1 VGTLS
6 FHPVSNG
13 LYRAVGDVS
22 PAIAVYW
29 VLLDGSPPSGDL
41 DPAATWASY
50 GGCHAFV
57 PAGLPVTDPAAFV
70 AAIGRLCGPPAAN
83 VRGVAWVPDPA
94 AVAATAIWVTGVIGG
109 TPGVA
114 MTVEELALPFG
125 NIGFNASKNAVLI
138 YDPSPPVAPGTP
150 SIAIGAASQGVLGL
164 VRQGLSINLAP
175 AGSSA
180 AIPLAGPSAGAV
192 VFQANWDRGELYNLF
207 ADDPASWDLPPGAE
221 VRFFQGPAGAE
232 QTLRYPVFLG
242 QAPSQEP
249 AQQLVLD
256 VMLDPLHPWDPAQ
269 TVLALDV
276 AKFGGGGPVLPTCP
290 AFAATDGS
298 VLELVPHQGAG
309 LALARRP
316 QGASKETAAAYTYLT
331 PTGTFTVQ
339 PPNGDPS
346 IRHLMCGLTGTEYLL
361 LAPDATV
368 ELVPQGAAYA
378 PAFTAPSGGSKADPR
393 NPSGGGSGTDPCS
406 PGGGGSSGA
415 DLRNPAGGNGSDADP
430 CNPAGGDQPVDPDK
444 LLNGQYTTAWLRVQ
458 PPTTPVAAIDRG
470 YTMQPASSVYY
481 RSSNTSAYPPALGC
495 RVSTL
500 AATNSPPIPLP
511 LAPYGNVWA
520 TGAGQL
526 PSAAALRAFE
536 SQIVSP
542 ARLATAPKDMADG
555 PTIFEVSSHA
565 PVDGGAAMTPD
576 GLLAQLNTAASG
588 RPGTFAAL
596 QLAKSPNT
604 TPLLG
609 AEELAFTGSPVLAPE
624 LSYAFTNDNLFMV
637 ATDGTALGG
646 LGTGFKNVIQM
657 GEWTFRLDV
666 GYSADQTTT
675 PTTILLFKLTTAFS
689 VVDLVANTA
698 YWQGWQTF
706 IDPDPA
712 KVKVVQSQ
720 LNTLL
725 CAAKPNG
732 SNELFA
738 DFWAKATDP
747 QWTGILAMSCG
758 LDAADLP
765 LDLQDLLG
773 GLAGELRAHHFGVTV
788 NRVKGADSS
797 SWAIDTSSLFGLIHY
812 EMDYGP
818 PPPPPLPP
826 PTQFAF
832 QVLRLNV
839 LFENST
845 LAHFDSRIAV
855 TIPEL
860 FSTEVVLPPCGDP
873 HVPAGY
879 NVIEID
885 GVYQRHGDSG
895 TVVFDTT
902 SAQVFSFKT
911 PTAGF
916 RVLREAYVTDA
927 ALVPISSST
936 DGTTITVRSC
946 LALSGLLVF
955 AEDVS
960 AAAQGKPSRV
970 GDAPAPPMDP
980 GAADTQPPAMDP
992 VAADVSAAA
1001 RGGGSLVANVPGPP
1015 MDLFAYG
1022 DTTTTP
1028 SNGLGFA
1035 SYAIAM
1041 TTSIKSNVGEITA
1054 IVPDLS
1060 RLQVTPATSLARP
1073 ESILAALP
1081 VRLTA
1086 FLAQPDSS
1094 GWPVTFDG
1102 ASRQPFA
1109 ASCAL
1114 RFRAS
1119 LGSLGALSSL
1129 GAGFEVDLVLGWEA
1143 ARGAGNDQIW
1153 LLMVPPAG
1161 MHGGLGFGLQGVLE
1175 TTFTSVALERTTWPA
1190 SGSPSWTVYSLSFV
1204 NVNVELLGIKMLPGN
1219 GAFRLFADPSQGST
1233 SNIGWL
1239 MSLWSPVL
1247 SKAA

>member
-1 VGTLS
+1 VSTLS
-6 FHPVSNG
+6 FHPVSDG
-13 LYRAVGDVS
+13 LYTAVGDGS

-41 DPAATWASY
+41 DPAATWVSY
-50 GGCHAFV
+50 SGCHV
-57 PAGLPVTDPAAFV
+57 LLPITQTVADPAAFV
-70 AAIGRLCGPPAAN
+70 AAVRGLFGTPATT
-83 VRGVAWVPDPA
+83 VRGVAWIADLA
-94 AVAATAIWVTGVIGG
+94 AVATSTIWVEGAIGG

-114 MTVEELALPFG
+114 MTAGELALPFG
-125 NIGFNASKNAVLI
+125 NVDFNASKNATLS
-138 YDPSPPVAPGTP
+138 YDPSPHAAPETP
-150 SIAIGAASQGVLGL
+150 SIVIGAAAQGVLGL
-164 VRQGLSINLAP
+164 VREGLSINLAP

-180 AIPLAGPSAGAV
+180 AIPLGGPSAGAV
-192 VFQANWDRGELYNLF
+192 VFQAEWDRGELYNLF
-207 ADDPASWDLPPGAE
+207 AEDLNSWGTPPGGE
-221 VRFFQGPAGAE
+221 VRFFHGPPGAE

-242 QAPSQEP
+242 QAPSSDP
-249 AQQLVLD
+249 KQLLALD
-256 VMLDPLHPWDPAQ
+256 VALDPLHPWDPEQ
-269 TVLALDV
+269 TVFALDV
-276 AKFGGGGPVLPTCP
+276 AKCRESGLALPTCT
-290 AFAATDGS
+290 ALAATDGS
-298 VLELVPHQGAG
+298 VVELVPQQGAG
-309 LALARRP
+309 LALGLRP
-316 QGASKETAAAYTYLT
+316 QGVSSETATKAYAYLT
-331 PTGTFTVQ
+331 PTGPFTVAQ
-339 PPNGDPS
+339 PQGGPS
-346 IRHLMCGLTGTEYLL
+346 IRHLMCGLAGTEYLL
-361 LAPDATV
+361 LAPGATV
-368 ELVPQGAAYA
+368 ELVPRGAAYA
-378 PAFTAPSGGSKADPR
+378 PVFAAPSE
-393 NPSGGGSGTDPCS
+393 SGG
-406 PGGGGSSGA
+406 
-415 DLRNPAGGNGSDADP
+415 AGADP

-444 LLNGQYTTAWLRVQ
+444 LLDGKYTTAWLRVE
-458 PPTTPVAAIDRG
+458 PPTAPAAAIDRG
-470 YTMQPASSVYY
+470 YAMQPASSVYY
-481 RSSNTSAYPPALGC
+481 GSNGPSNTNGSSDLSTYAYPPALGC
-495 RVSTL
+495 RVSALT
-500 AATNSPPIPLP
+500 AVNAPPVPLP

-520 TGAGQL
+520 TGASKL
-526 PSAAALRAFE
+526 PSAEALRAFE
-536 SQIVSP
+536 SQILSA
-542 ARLATAPKDMADG
+542 ARIAVAPRDMADG
-555 PTIFEVSSHA
+555 PTIFEIASHT

-576 GLLAQLNTAASG
+576 GLLALLNTAASG

-604 TPLLG
+604 APLLG
-609 AEELAFTGSPVLAPE
+609 AEELAFTGSPVLAPA
-624 LSYAFTNDNLFMV
+624 LSYALMNDNLFMV
-637 ATDGTALGG
+637 ATDGAALGG

-666 GYSADQTTT
+666 GYSSDQTTA

-698 YWQGWQTF
+698 CWQGWQTF

-720 LNTLL
+720 LNALL

-732 SNELFA
+732 SNELLA

-747 QWTGILAMSCG
+747 QWTGILAMNCG
-758 LDAADLP
+758 LDAAALP

-773 GLAGELRAHHFGVTV
+773 GIAGELRAHHFGVTV

-911 PTAGF
+911 AASGF

-946 LALSGLLVF
+946 LALSGLLMF
-955 AEDVS
+955 AADVS
-960 AAAQGKPSRV
+960 AAAQGKGSL
-970 GDAPAPPMDP
+970 GAGAAAPAVD
-980 GAADTQPPAMDP
+980 PPA
-992 VAADVSAAA
+992 
-1001 RGGGSLVANVPGPP
+1001 PP

-1022 DTTTTP
+1022 DANATAP
-1028 SNGLGFA
+1028 SGLGFV

-1041 TTSIKSNVGEITA
+1041 TTSIKNNLGSISSIG
-1054 IVPDLS
+1054 PDLS
-1060 RLQVTPATSLARP
+1060 QLRVTPATSQARA
-1073 ESILAALP
+1073 ESILTALP

-1086 FLAQPDSS
+1086 FVSQPGPS
-1094 GWPVTFDG
+1094 GWTVTFDG
-1102 ASRQPFA
+1102 ASANPFA
-1109 ASCAL
+1109 ASYAL
-1114 RFRAS
+1114 RFHAS
-1119 LGSLGALSSL
+1119 LGSLGALSSYSD
-1129 GAGFEVDLVLGWEA
+1129 GFEVDLVLGWKA
-1143 ARGAGNDQIW
+1143 ARGAASDQIW
-1153 LLMVPPAG
+1153 LLMVPPAA
-1161 MHGGLGFGLQGVLE
+1161 MHGQLGFGLQGVLN
-1175 TTFTSVALERTTWPA
+1175 TTFESVTLERTTWPA
-1190 SGSPSWTVYSLSFV
+1190 SGSPSWTVYAINFLD
-1204 NVNVELLGIKMLPGN
+1204 VNVELLGIMLLPGT
-1219 GAFRLFADPSQGST
+1219 GAFRLFANPAEGST

-1239 MSLWSPVL
+1239 MSFWAPFVSE
-1247 SKAA
+1247 AA